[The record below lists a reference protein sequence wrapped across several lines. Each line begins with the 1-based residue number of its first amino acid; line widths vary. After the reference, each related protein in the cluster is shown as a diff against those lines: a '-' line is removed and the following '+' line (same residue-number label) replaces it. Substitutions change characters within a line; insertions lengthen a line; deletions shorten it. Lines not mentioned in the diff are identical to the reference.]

1 MLARVSDACLISWPM
16 TKNILIILFLLIIS
30 NRSLQSQEFYTIK
43 GTIYDNTTNAA
54 LPFAQISVNNSTI
67 GVASNTDGYFEINI
81 PVENSKDSLVVYY
94 LGYES
99 IKGKIPE
106 ILNNQISIRL
116 NPVVLTLSEIEIIG
130 LTAQEV
136 IRQAVANIPDN
147 YGSGPS
153 ILTAFIRVQKMINN
167 KLVEFAEAVV
177 NDEKDGYYLYKQKA
191 LSEKYRKS
199 NLPEL
204 IKARV
209 ISDTVLVNSLD
220 EVGKNAYCLS
230 CYFTR
235 DIVEFYPKTIFDEKE
250 FKNYELHMDEI
261 TGQQGK
267 KIYHIRFDQKD
278 KIRESLWRG
287 ELFIDAGDFAVEKV
301 ILKPSL
307 KNFDYYNKRIK
318 YFRTYTIRKMP
329 GWIQEMPLGQTEVT
343 YSKRNGKWCL
353 NTIRNEYWMTY
364 NHPGSGQMLKY
375 GYKDEVVVTDVSY
388 DQDKIRNF
396 KGDRTIGKNKRWD
409 QITGQPDESF
419 WLHYNYLPIEET
431 LKNAIRKISDS
442 K

>member
-1 MLARVSDACLISWPM
+1 MRKVIIFFSLFF
-16 TKNILIILFLLIIS
+16 ILLGIPS
-30 NRSLQSQEFYTIK
+30 YSQQFYAIK
-43 GTIYDNTTNAA
+43 GTIYDNTTNSV
-54 LPFAQISVNNSTI
+54 LPFAQISISNSTI
-67 GVASNTDGYFEINI
+67 GIASNTDGYFEINI
-81 PVENSKDSLVVYY
+81 PGEHMKDSLIVYY

-99 IKGKIPE
+99 FKRKISE
-106 ILNNQISIRL
+106 MLNDQNPIRL
-116 NPVVLTLSEIEIIG
+116 KPVVLSLSEIEIIG
-130 LTAQEV
+130 LTPQEV
-136 IRQAVANIPDN
+136 IRRSVANIPDN
-147 YGSGPS
+147 YGSGPL

-177 NDEKDGYYLYKQKA
+177 NDKKDGYYLYKQKV
-191 LSEKYRKS
+191 LPEKYRKS

-235 DIVEFYPKTIFDEKE
+235 DIVEFYPKTVFDENE
-250 FKNYELHMDEI
+250 FKHYDFHMEEM

-278 KIRESLWRG
+278 KVRESLWQG
-287 ELFIDAGDFAVEKV
+287 EIFIDAEGFAVEKV

-307 KNFDYYNKRIK
+307 KDFDHYNRKIK
-318 YFRTYTIRKMP
+318 YMRTYTIRNMP

-364 NHPGSGQMLKY
+364 NHPGSRQMLKY
-375 GYKDEVVVTDVSY
+375 GYKDEVVVTDVSC
-388 DQDKIRNF
+388 DPEMIKNFSGDKSIGRN
-396 KGDRTIGKNKRWD
+396 RRWD
-409 QITGQPDESF
+409 QIIGQVDQSF
-419 WLHYNYLPIEET
+419 WMHYNYLPIEET

>member
-1 MLARVSDACLISWPM
+1 MRKS
-16 TKNILIILFLLIIS
+16 ILLFSFLLTLAGS
-30 NRSLQSQEFYTIK
+30 QTFCQEFYSIK
-43 GTIYDNTTNAA
+43 GTVSNNTTDAI
-54 LPFAQISVNNSTI
+54 LPFAQISVSNSTI

-81 PVENSKDSLVVYY
+81 PRKHLDDSLVVYY

-99 IKGKIPE
+99 FKGKISE
-106 ILNNQISIRL
+106 MLNDQNSIRL
-116 NPVVLTLSEIEIIG
+116 KPVILSLSEIEIIG
-130 LTAQEV
+130 LTPQEV
-136 IRQAVANIPDN
+136 IRRAVTNIPDN
-147 YGSGPS
+147 YCSGPL

-177 NDEKDGYYLYKQKA
+177 NDEKDGYYLYKQKS
-191 LSEKYRKS
+191 LPEKYRKS

-204 IKARV
+204 VKARV

-235 DIVEFYPKTIFDEKE
+235 DIVEFYPKTVFDEKE
-250 FKNYELHMDEI
+250 FKYYDFHMEEL

-267 KIYHIRFDQKD
+267 KIYHIRFDQND
-278 KIRESLWRG
+278 KIRESLWQG
-287 ELFIDAGDFAVEKV
+287 EIFIDAGEFAVEKV

-307 KNFDYYNKRIK
+307 KDFDHYDRKTK
-318 YFRTYTIRKMP
+318 YLRTYTLRNMP

-343 YSKRNGKWCL
+343 YSTRNGKWFL

-364 NHPGSGQMLKY
+364 NHPGTGQMLKY
-375 GYKDEVVVTDVSY
+375 GYKDEVVVTDVTDDPEKIKNFSG
-388 DQDKIRNF
+388 DKSIGRN
-396 KGDRTIGKNKRWD
+396 RRWD
-409 QITGQPDESF
+409 QIIGQPDESF
-419 WLHYNYLPIEET
+419 WMHYNYIPIEDA